1 MKSRP
6 ARAPAHIVLA
16 TLCVLPILFALCAS
30 ASALPYGPSASPG
43 VRPLALCS
51 PIEEAELICKSE
63 GGGEGGAPPA
73 ETLVNVSP
81 PSIEGTAKV
90 GSTLTIRP
98 GRWSGTS
105 SSTQYTFT
113 WERCDASGE
122 ECAPI
127 EAATASTYE
136 LLSAD
141 NGHTIRVV
149 EEASELGV
157 PAAPAISTV
166 TSVVSVT
173 PPTNTV
179 LPSIAG
185 KANVGDVLTAT
196 DGTWT
201 PTPSGYVH
209 AWELCDASGGECQEI
224 KGATEQS
231 YTLAAEDEGKTIR
244 VREITALDGAEGSP
258 ALSAASAVVGPDA
271 GPLLTTAPSIS
282 GDVEVGGTLT
292 ETAGIWANEPTAF
305 NYQWERCAHGACV
318 AIGGATRQA
327 YVLDTWSVGSQL
339 RVRETAT
346 NAGGATVAYST
357 STAVVPTSVIAS
369 AAPSI
374 QASGAL
380 QPGVRVT
387 ADPGT
392 WKGAPEAFAYQW
404 ISCALVSLGPV
415 VDGNG
420 FSAFGRSCA
429 PIAGATG
436 ATYTLTKADVGDT
449 LRLQV
454 TASVGSASGSATS
467 AESAEVVLG
476 KAEAEKVLEEMDWG
490 DVANLFSA
498 AFNEPL
504 TGAQALEVKAA
515 YSVLTQFS
523 CGVAPGASLKCYGQT
538 GIFKIQIPAGTIEME
553 VVIEAE
559 GQSHIGHVTARKVRT
574 VRVAL
579 GRATAHKAGRV
590 AIRVKGEKSSHL
602 LRNLNPLRSKLI
614 MRFHP
619 AHGKVQA
626 ATLTEAEAKA
636 LRARR

>member
-6 ARAPAHIVLA
+6 ARAPAQIVLT

-98 GRWSGTS
+98 GTWSGTS

-157 PAAPAISTV
+157 PAAPAISAV

-173 PPTNTV
+173 PPSNTV
-179 LPSIAG
+179 LPSISG
-185 KANVGDVLTAT
+185 KANVGGILTAT

-201 PTPSGYVH
+201 PTPGGYAH
-209 AWELCDASGGECQEI
+209 IWELCDASGGECQEI

-244 VREITALDGAEGSP
+244 VQEIATLDGAEGSP
-258 ALSAASAVVGPDA
+258 ALSAATAVVGPDA
-271 GPLLTTAPSIS
+271 GPLLTMGPSIS
-282 GDVEVGGTLT
+282 GEAEVGGTLT
-292 ETAGIWANEPTAF
+292 EHAGTWANEPTSF
-305 NYQWERCAHGACV
+305 NYQWERCAQGACV
-318 AIGGATRQA
+318 AISGATGQA

-339 RVRETAT
+339 RVKETAT
-346 NAGGATVAYST
+346 NADGATVAYSS
-357 STAVVPTSVIAS
+357 STAVVPTSVIAT

-380 QPGVRVT
+380 QPGVRAT
-387 ADPGT
+387 GDPGT
-392 WKGAPEAFAYQW
+392 WKGTPEAFAYQW
-404 ISCALVSLGPV
+404 SSCGLVGLGIRNLY
-415 VDGNG
+415 GG
-420 FSAFGRSCA
+420 FDAYGRSCT
-429 PIAGATG
+429 PIAGAT
-436 ATYTLTKADVGDT
+436 ARTYTPTKTDVGDT
-449 LRLQV
+449 LLLQV
-454 TASVGSASGSATS
+454 TASVGGASGSASS
-467 AESAEVVLG
+467 AESGEVVFG
-476 KAEAEKVLEEMDWG
+476 KVEAEKVVEEANIQDWLQIVDRSG
-490 DVANLFSA
+490 FGL
-498 AFNEPL
+498 PI
-504 TGAQALEVKAA
+504 TPAQALQVAVFDKVFAQFGCTDA
-515 YSVLTQFS
+515 LQCQTQT
-523 CGVAPGASLKCYGQT
+523 QT
-538 GIFKIQIPAGTIEME
+538 VKIQIPAGTIELE
-553 VVIEAE
+553 VVSEFNTV
-559 GQSHIGHVTARKVRT
+559 GRLGHVATSKLRT
-574 VRVAL
+574 VRVAY
-579 GRATAHKAGRV
+579 GRATARKAGRV
-590 AIRVKGEKSSHL
+590 AVSIRAEKFKHQ
-602 LRNLNPLRSKLI
+602 LRGQKPLRSKLV
-614 MRFHP
+614 MRFVP
-619 AHGKVQA
+619 AHGKAQT
-626 ATLTEAEAKA
+626 ATLTEAAAKA